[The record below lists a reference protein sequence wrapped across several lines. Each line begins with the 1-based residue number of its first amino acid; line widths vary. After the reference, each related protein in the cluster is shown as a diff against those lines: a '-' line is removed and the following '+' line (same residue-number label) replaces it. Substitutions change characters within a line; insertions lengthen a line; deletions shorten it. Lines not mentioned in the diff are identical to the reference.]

1 MCNQLTNN
9 MKLTLTSILIILL
22 FHISCTN
29 SIKQEHDLSREFFIL
44 LDSSNYTSIDF
55 RELQNKDWD
64 KMIVLTPYTNAQ
76 ELRHNFKINIPR
88 EIKDIG
94 MQYRDDI
101 SLILFVQDNSVI
113 DYFTCPRT
121 IDFSKINQLTG
132 HTINNSTFRIEKT
145 ERKTIAGDQIY
156 ILE

>member
-1 MCNQLTNN
+1 MCTQLTNK
-9 MKLTLTSILIILL
+9 MKPTLTSILIILVIL
-22 FHISCTN
+22 ISCTKT
-29 SIKQEHDLSREFFIL
+29 IERKQNLSQDFFNL

-55 RELQNKDWD
+55 RELPIKEWD
-64 KMIVLTPYTNAQ
+64 KMIVLTPYTNPK
-76 ELRHNFKINIPR
+76 ELRHNFKIKIPR

-113 DYFTCPRT
+113 DYFTCPGN

-132 HTINNSTFRIEKT
+132 HKFNNSTFRIEKT
-145 ERKTIAGDQIY
+145 EMKTFEGGQIY
-156 ILE
+156 ILK